1 MPLPSPVSRRQESL
15 TCRHFTTRRYAA
27 TTFLCILYNDCRSL
41 LLEAERLLPPL
52 TERLPENLPEAVLR
66 WEYEKSPAGCPMPE
80 DAPDNLAAVQ
90 LLRLKAKVSA
100 KLHLHTEVRTIHARL
115 GNKYQHIE
123 ELIKNIQP

>member
-27 TTFLCILYNDCRSL
+27 TTFLCIMTARSL

-100 KLHLHTEVRTIHARL
+100 RLHLHTEVRTIHARL

>member
-1 MPLPSPVSRRQESL
+1 MYKRQ
-15 TCRHFTTRRYAA
+15 
-27 TTFLCILYNDCRSL
+27 
-41 LLEAERLLPPL
+41 
-52 TERLPENLPEAVLR
+52 VLR

-100 KLHLHTEVRTIHARL
+100 RLHLHTEVRTIHARL